1 MSEEIE
7 QLKEIPSQGFEDYV
21 EEEYLPNKLSTTLS
35 GLTPE
40 DIKDLLEAIE
50 KIKK

>member
-1 MSEEIE
+1 MEIE
-7 QLKEIPSQGFEDYV
+7 ELKKLPKEGFEDYH

-40 DIKDLLEAIE
+40 DIRDLLETIE